1 MVKIYQYN
9 QHIKLIVRMHLP
21 GLAQLDTANLANTE
35 STSDNI
41 FRSQSKSDSFDLD
54 MDEVWVQEF
63 ISSFLNSWDV
73 GPPLTPRRKVKIKA
87 LFRSVAFVS
96 VIRKR
101 VRIVPPANQT
111 TVPAI

>member
-1 MVKIYQYN
+1 M
-9 QHIKLIVRMHLP
+9 RLP
-21 GLAQLDTANLANTE
+21 GLAQLHPANNQVPLEEMLAHTA

-41 FRSQSKSDSFDLD
+41 SRSLSKSDSFDPD
-54 MDEVWVQEF
+54 MCEVWVQEF
-63 ISSFLNSWDV
+63 ISSLLNSGDV
-73 GPPLTPRRKVKIKA
+73 GPPLTPRRKRKIKA

-111 TVPAI
+111 TLQAI